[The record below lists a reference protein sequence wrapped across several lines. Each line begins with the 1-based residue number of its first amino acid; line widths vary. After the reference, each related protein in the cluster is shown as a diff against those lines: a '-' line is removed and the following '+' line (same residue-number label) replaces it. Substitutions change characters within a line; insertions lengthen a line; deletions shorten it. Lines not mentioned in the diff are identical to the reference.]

1 MVTQQLLWSHLESFS
16 HRIMTLELPSSMI
29 VCLESPSPM
38 IMTIYELGIVFI
50 IVFSA
55 PHNLHGNGGD
65 DSDDGHD
72 CH

>member
-1 MVTQQLLWSHLESFS
+1 
-16 HRIMTLELPSSMI
+16 MI